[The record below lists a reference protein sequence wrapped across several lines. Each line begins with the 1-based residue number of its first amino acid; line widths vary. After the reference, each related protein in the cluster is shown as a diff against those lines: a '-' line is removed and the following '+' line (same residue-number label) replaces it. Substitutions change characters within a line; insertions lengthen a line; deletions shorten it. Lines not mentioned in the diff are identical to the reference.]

1 MYESFSEEIDIQQ
14 RNGNHKQ
21 GEMYTLELKN
31 KLYKIKMT

>member
-1 MYESFSEEIDIQQ
+1 MKVSVKKLIFSKEMETI
-14 RNGNHKQ
+14 N